1 METIFIK
8 NMVCDRCKMVVEG
21 ELEKFG
27 FKVGKVELGR
37 VEILSGKIEP
47 LKQQLKQRLA
57 ELGFE
62 LLDKENDVLN
72 ELIKAELINFID
84 EIAFTDEN
92 VSGYLSKKL
101 SKEYSYLSKLFSG
114 LNKITLEKYFIKLK
128 IEKAKQLIQE
138 DNLNFS
144 EIAYKLGYNN
154 LSHLSAQFKKEI
166 GLSLSEF
173 KSKNNF
179 HRKSIDKIL

>member
-8 NMVCDRCKMVVEG
+8 NMVCDRCKMVVKG
-21 ELEKFG
+21 ELEKLDLI
-27 FKVGKVELGR
+27 VGKVQLGR
-37 VEILSGKIEP
+37 IEILSGQVEP
-47 LKQQLKQRLA
+47 VKQQLKQKLND
-57 ELGFE
+57 LGFE
-62 LLDKENDVLN
+62 LLGNEKDILN
-72 ELIKAELINFID
+72 ELIKAELINFLH
-84 EIAFTDEN
+84 ENTLTEEN
-92 VSGYLSKKL
+92 VSAYLSKKIL
-101 SKEYSYLSKLFSG
+101 KEYSYLSKLFSG
-114 LNKITLEKYFIKLK
+114 LNGITIEKYFIKLK

-144 EIAYKLGYNN
+144 QIAYVLRYNN

-179 HRKSIDKIL
+179 HRKAIDKIL